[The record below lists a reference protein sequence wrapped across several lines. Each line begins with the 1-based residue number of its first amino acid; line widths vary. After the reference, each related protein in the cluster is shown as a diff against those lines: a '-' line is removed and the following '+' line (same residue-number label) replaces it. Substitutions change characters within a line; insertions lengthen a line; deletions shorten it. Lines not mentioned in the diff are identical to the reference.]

1 MEANYKIRPATLAD
15 QETIYHFIC
24 HLEEISFERESF
36 MDRFKHNLGRQENI
50 YLVATNEVEE
60 PIGFISAQGQSVL
73 HQEGRIFEIQELY
86 VARNW
91 RGLGIGKLLIES
103 LQEKL
108 HKTKAGGLE
117 VSTHA
122 KRTEVRRFFSK
133 MGFTA
138 NHIKLLKQI

>member
-1 MEANYKIRPATLAD
+1 MEAKIRPAALAD

-50 YLVATNEVEE
+50 YLVATTEGED
-60 PIGFISAQGQSVL
+60 PIGFISVQGQSVL
-73 HQEGRIFEIQELY
+73 HQEGRIFEVQELY
-86 VARNW
+86 VARSW
-91 RGLGIGKLLIES
+91 RGQGIGKLLIES

-108 HKTKAGGLE
+108 HKVKASGLE
-117 VSTHA
+117 VSMHA

-133 MGFTA
+133 MGFNT
-138 NHIKLLKQI
+138 NHIKLVKSI